1 MSGQLFKFRPQGKT
15 LERYYWCRERN
26 SFIMGPLG
34 SAKTTTSCQKMLR
47 LMCEQQP
54 NRDGVKPTRFY
65 AVRNTYSELLTTT
78 IKDWLELAGELGPF
92 TQGSKQPP
100 TQKLYFQLPDNTIVD
115 SEVVFIALDRPDS
128 VKKLRGSQVTGF
140 WLNETKELDKSVVDM
155 ADGRHGR
162 YPSMAAGGVAPS
174 WHGMFGDTN
183 APDEDSWYYE
193 LAEKVRPKG
202 WKFYRQPGGVIMRR
216 QDGEDMFMVN
226 PRAENIRNLPKGYY
240 ENLMEGK
247 RKDWIMTN
255 LANEYGFVQTGK
267 PVYPEYVDSYHCKPC
282 SYSDGLDL
290 NIGMDFGLT
299 PAAVFTQRSPMGQVR
314 VIGELC
320 ATRLGAKNFAREI
333 RAFMA
338 DKGWSKAKIGSITGD
353 PAGNQGQQADETM
366 TVFKMLSSEGIEAKP
381 APTNDFQQR
390 RETVA
395 DLLTKSIDGEP
406 ALIIDPSCTMLRKGL
421 TGGYCFRRVQLVG
434 MERYTDKPDKTPSSH
449 VCEALQYDLLG
460 QGISRET
467 LLQPH
472 MTLEKLSQR
481 PQQAIT
487 EYDPF

>member
-1 MSGQLFKFRPQGKT
+1 
-15 LERYYWCRERN
+15 
-26 SFIMGPLG
+26 
-34 SAKTTTSCQKMLR
+34 
-47 LMCEQQP
+47 
-54 NRDGVKPTRFY
+54 
-65 AVRNTYSELLTTT
+65 VRNTYSELFTTT
-78 IKDWLELAGELGPF
+78 IKDWLELASELGPF
-92 TQGSKQPP
+92 NQGGMQPP
-100 TQKLYFQLPDNTIVD
+100 HQKITFELPDKTLVS

-128 VKKLRGSQVTGF
+128 VKKLRGSQVTAF
-140 WLNETKELDKSVVDM
+140 WLNETKELDKAVVDM

-162 YPSMAAGGVAPS
+162 YPSKGSGGVSPT

-193 LAEKVRPKG
+193 LAENMKPKG
-202 WKFYRQPGGVIMRR
+202 WKFYRQPGGVIMMR
-216 QDGEDMFMVN
+216 QDGKDMFKVN
-226 PRAENIRNLPKGYY
+226 PRAENIHNLPKGYY

-255 LANEYGFVQTGK
+255 LANEYGFVQSGK
-267 PVYPEYVDSYHCKPC
+267 PVHPEYVDSYHCKPATF
-282 SYSDGLDL
+282 SPSQLL

-299 PAAVFTQRSPMGQVR
+299 PAATFTQRSPMGQVR

-320 ATRLGAKNFAREI
+320 ATRLGAKNLAREI
-333 RAFMA
+333 RVFLA
-338 DKGWSKAKIGSITGD
+338 DKGWDKAKIGTITGD

-381 APTNDFQQR
+381 APTNNFQER
-390 RETVA
+390 RETLA

-406 ALIIDPSCTMLRKGL
+406 AIIIDPSCKMLRKGL
-421 TGGYCFRRVQLVG
+421 AGGYCFRRIQLVG
-434 MERYTDKPDKTPSSH
+434 MERYADKPHKTPSSH
-449 VCEALQYDLLG
+449 VCEALHYDLLG

-472 MTLEKLSQR
+472 RTMEQLAQR

-487 EYDPF
+487 DYNPFG